1 MEAASGRLDRLR
13 RWLGAQ
19 WAGAPG
25 SANTAQ
31 SRQARYAAQK
41 QSLGTLTAARFDRAA
56 VLSVRED
63 LRQLASLAEHANR
76 RGAVDVR
83 RRARQVVFYQREGAL
98 RIVED
103 VLGAHVQHAR

>member
-41 QSLGTLTAARFDRAA
+41 QSPGTLTAARFDRAA
-56 VLSVRED
+56 
-63 LRQLASLAEHANR
+63 APC
-76 RGAVDVR
+76 GA
-83 RRARQVVFYQREGAL
+83 
-98 RIVED
+98 
-103 VLGAHVQHAR
+103 